1 MAEWLNSFFATYDG
15 AIFGAMHSLAESAG
29 GFFTPFFKLVTLIGE
44 KGIIFFVASILL
56 MLFKPTRKFGVCL
69 FGAVACGALIT
80 SVILKDVIA
89 RPRPMTDPTYTAFWQ
104 AVGSPAED
112 GYSFPSGH
120 VTAVAA
126 WATAMLLCCNKKW
139 SWIGYIGVVIMAIAR
154 VYLIAH
160 YASDALAGIIVGT
173 LSGVVAYLIANL
185 IFRLLEKYKENKF
198 CYFLLQWDVSQIGKN
213 KQEKA

>member
-1 MAEWLNSFFATYDG
+1 MAEWLNSFFANYDG

-29 GFFTPFFKLVTLIGE
+29 GFYSPFFKLVTLLGE
-44 KGIIFFVASILL
+44 KGIIFFVASIVM
-56 MLFKPTRKFGVCL
+56 MLFKPTRKFGICL

-112 GYSFPSGH
+112 GFSFPSGH
-120 VTAVAA
+120 VTAVSA
-126 WATAMLLCCNKKW
+126 WAMAMLLCCNKKW
-139 SWIGYIGVVIMAIAR
+139 SWVGYIGVMIMAMAR

-173 LSGVVAYLIANL
+173 LSGVIAYAITLL
-185 IFRLLEKYKENKF
+185 IFRLLDKYKENKF
-198 CYFLLQWDVSQIGKN
+198 CRFVLNWDIRDLGIN
-213 KQEKA
+213 K

>member
-1 MAEWLNSFFATYDG
+1 MAEWLNDVFATYDG
-15 AIFGAMHSLAESAG
+15 AVFDAMHSLAESAG
-29 GFFTPFFKLVTLIGE
+29 GFFTPFFKLVTLLGE
-44 KGIIFFVASILL
+44 KGIIFFVAAIIL

-80 SVILKDVIA
+80 SVILKDLIA
-89 RPRPMTDPTYTAFWQ
+89 RPRPMTDPTYAALWQ

-112 GYSFPSGH
+112 GFSFPSGH

-139 SWIGYIGVVIMAIAR
+139 SWVGYIGVFVMAMAR

-160 YASDALAGIIVGT
+160 YASDALAGIIVGIV
-173 LSGVVAYLIANL
+173 SGAVAYLIAGL
-185 IFRLLEKYKENKF
+185 IFKLLEKRQDNRF
-198 CYFLLQWDVSQIGKN
+198 CSFVLGWDIRDIAKN
-213 KQEKA
+213 KRD